1 MVGAYTP
8 ANRIWRVAAAFGLGI
23 LSHVVLDA
31 IPHSDYRML
40 SPSNILW
47 VSACETVIAC
57 AIVAFLLRRRLP
69 PRWPGLL
76 LAGLAGSSLPDV
88 KFPVRVIAPGSFARS
103 VEHYGDHLHS
113 YFHAADMANP
123 FVGLAI
129 EFTVALALLATL
141 LLFPRTSVPG

>member
-1 MVGAYTP
+1 MGGAYAP
-8 ANRIWRVAAAFGLGI
+8 ASRIWRIAAAFGLGI

-40 SPSNILW
+40 SPPTIMW

-57 AIVAFLLRRRLP
+57 VIVAFLLRQRLP
-69 PRWPGLL
+69 PRWPGYL
-76 LAGLAGSSLPDV
+76 LAGLAGSSLLDI
-88 KFPVRVIAPGSFARS
+88 KFFLRVVAPGDFARS
-103 VEHYGDHLHS
+103 VEHSSDHVHS

-129 EFTVALALLATL
+129 EFTVALVLLATL
-141 LLFPRTSVPG
+141 LLFPRTSVPR